1 MNHMTPIADVSARA
15 AIQITRAAPLF
26 DRLVDAVLEH
36 HTSRARTSP
45 AGAGSA
51 ARNAVRLDALRER
64 LDWFFPQFRELY
76 FERLREQLGPDLSPV
91 LGALQDERVQ
101 CFLRALETMR
111 PALLHSLQQLGRE
124 MTNALEASQV
134 SACSGSTSAA

>member
-1 MNHMTPIADVSARA
+1 MTAISDVSARS

-36 HTSRARTSP
+36 RTSRVSTRP
-45 AGAGSA
+45 AAAGPNDPA
-51 ARNAVRLDALRER
+51 QLAALRER

-76 FERLREQLGPDLSPV
+76 FELLREQLGADLSSV
-91 LGALQDERVQ
+91 LDALKEERVQ
-101 CFLRALETMR
+101 RFLRALEALH
-111 PALLHSLQQLGRE
+111 PALLSSMQQLGRE
-124 MTNALEASQV
+124 MLVALEASQT